1 MRTLVEA
8 LHRGELKVGLIGAIS
23 ECGALLAAHAPAGAE
38 NPDELPDA
46 IVELPPL

>member
-1 MRTLVEA
+1 M
-8 LHRGELKVGLIGAIS
+8 ELDLAFVWAGLIGAIS
-23 ECGALLAAHAPAGAE
+23 ECGAMLAAHAPAGAE